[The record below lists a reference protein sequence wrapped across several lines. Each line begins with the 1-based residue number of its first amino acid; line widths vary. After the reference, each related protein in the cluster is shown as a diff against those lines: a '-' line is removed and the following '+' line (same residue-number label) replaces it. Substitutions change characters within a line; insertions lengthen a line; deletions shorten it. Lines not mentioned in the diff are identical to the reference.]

1 MNINLHMTRS
11 TYETRTTLSVEI
23 VFSIVSF
30 VDSSTFLY
38 KPNYTNVHEN
48 ALFININI
56 DNGLAPV

>member
-1 MNINLHMTRS
+1 MNINLYMTRS

-30 VDSSTFLY
+30 VDSSTNQ
-38 KPNYTNVHEN
+38 PPNVHEN